1 MATVTLSALSEVMK
15 DAYEK
20 AVPYFLNTTLP
31 LWNFLKLKQL
41 PFAGEPN
48 FVIPMQL
55 SLNEGSAW
63 QAENDATPTAL
74 IPTFDQC
81 QLSWKKLVGAMRV
94 SEETIDLT
102 KGANTLID
110 GLKRNVES
118 LVKAVKLDLDQAM
131 HGDGTGK
138 LAQSSAVDDG
148 QVITC
153 ATGVHNIRVGMVLD
167 GYDLDATP
175 NNDAANVVVTAVDLV
190 NNQFTVTGAITNVD
204 AVTAF
209 YKNGTHTGALGS
221 ATAPNGLDN
230 IVSDTGTFQNCD
242 RSSLA
247 FMQAIEID
255 GASAGTAESLTFSR
269 MRSVGDRLT
278 RDMAGEVG
286 DLIYTSIGV
295 KNAFVDLMRA
305 DHQPIEAM
313 PNKWG
318 FTGSHKYVYDGKEIP
333 IVASRLAAMN
343 SMFFLSRK
351 HMFKYL
357 GTMGFADR
365 DGFLQ
370 RIAGYLAYEAIWR
383 AWVNFGTDMPRSLGR
398 LNDITEA

>member
-41 PFAGEPN
+41 PFAGESN

-63 QAENDATPTAL
+63 QIENAATPTAL

-118 LVKAVKLDLDQAM
+118 LVKAVKLDLDHAM
-131 HGDGTGK
+131 HGNGTG
-138 LAQSSAVDDG
+138 AIAVSSAVDDG

-153 ATGVHNIRVGMVLD
+153 ATGVHNVRVGMVLD
-167 GYDLDATP
+167 GYDADDNQDA
-175 NNDAANVVVTAVDLV
+175 NGAVVSAVDLV
-190 NNQFTVTGAITNVD
+190 NNQFTVTGTITSVD
-204 AVTAF
+204 ANTKF
-209 YKNGTHTGALGS
+209 YKEGSWVTGLDR
-221 ATAPNGLDN
+221 APNGLDN

-318 FTGSHKYVYDGKEIP
+318 FSGSHKYVYDGKEIP

-398 LNDITEA
+398 LNDITET